1 LDNKIQS
8 FFYQSNGDF
17 KMSKQQNNAPKGKP
31 MTPTDAAR
39 IQSSTAKQ
47 NGGQVPS
54 GSFASTAQRAAQNN
68 QNNK

>member
-1 LDNKIQS
+1 
-8 FFYQSNGDF
+8 
-17 KMSKQQNNAPKGKP
+17 MSKQQNNAPKGKP